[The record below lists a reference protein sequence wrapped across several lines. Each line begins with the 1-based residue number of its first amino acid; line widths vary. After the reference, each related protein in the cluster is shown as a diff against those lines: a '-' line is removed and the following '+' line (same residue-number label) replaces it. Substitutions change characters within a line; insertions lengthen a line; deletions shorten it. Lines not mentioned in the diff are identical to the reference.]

1 MRNSTTSTRIKL
13 ITTVFITF
21 VIVVFFIVPRAFHF
35 SDNSGDQK
43 STSGSQLKDTSK
55 KEDTLLKLTT
65 KEKTT
70 KEKTTKENTD
80 EQSTESENTTKKK
93 NNKPNNES
101 STTAPTE
108 TIFAGDEDMAE
119 FFKDSLFIGDSRT
132 EGLLLYSKLP
142 NWATFYSKVGLNV
155 KTAQSDAFIN
165 LDGETLTIFQ
175 ALEKKKYKR
184 IYLSLGVNELNW
196 PSIDTFKADYAKLI
210 KKAKRYH
217 PSAKVYVLS
226 VTPVSKT
233 ADSQQH
239 EGVTKE
245 AIESFNEH
253 LKDIAEENNATYVDL
268 FTALSNSNGFL
279 PEDAATD
286 GIHFGEDYYIKAL
299 VCMQN
304 TQ

>member
-93 NNKPNNES
+93 NKKPNNES

-132 EGLLLYSKLP
+132 EGL
-142 NWATFYSKVGLNV
+142 
-155 KTAQSDAFIN
+155 
-165 LDGETLTIFQ
+165 
-175 ALEKKKYKR
+175 
-184 IYLSLGVNELNW
+184 
-196 PSIDTFKADYAKLI
+196 FKGW
-210 KKAKRYH
+210 
-217 PSAKVYVLS
+217 
-226 VTPVSKT
+226 T
-233 ADSQQH
+233 
-239 EGVTKE
+239 
-245 AIESFNEH
+245 
-253 LKDIAEENNATYVDL
+253 
-268 FTALSNSNGFL
+268 
-279 PEDAATD
+279 
-286 GIHFGEDYYIKAL
+286 
-299 VCMQN
+299 
-304 TQ
+304 

>member
-35 SDNSGDQK
+35 SDNSGGQK

-196 PSIDTFKADYAKLI
+196 PSEDVFYEEYKNVVDGI
-210 KKAKRYH
+210 AKRQPDATIYIQSIIH
-217 PSAKVYVLS
+217 
-226 VTPVSKT
+226 VSQEHS
-233 ADSQQH
+233 DS
-239 EGVTKE
+239 EP
-245 AIESFNEH
+245 
-253 LKDIAEENNATYVDL
+253 LENNARVNAYNKVIKTYANGKNIKYINLNPCFDDENH
-268 FTALSNSNGFL
+268 ALVAEST
-279 PEDAATD
+279 TD
-286 GIHFGEDYYIKAL
+286 GIHMKPQYYELWVNKL
-299 VCMQN
+299 MQN
-304 TQ
+304 P